1 MGVDATAD
9 PLTAS
14 PTGGV
19 EIGFASDGAQT
30 RLAHLW
36 QAAPLRVLF
45 PDEAGEPLP
54 TAAIVNTGGGIVGGD
69 RLRLAVRVADRG
81 QARVIQSAAEKV
93 YRSKGPEARV
103 ATTLTIG
110 AGAWLEWLPQ
120 ETILFDGARLRR
132 HLKVEIGPGG
142 RLLAAEMLVFGRL
155 ARGERFTQ
163 GLLHDAWEIR
173 EAGRLVWADAL
184 HLAEPGAALTRAPAF
199 AGATT
204 VATLVYCGPD
214 APALV
219 AGLRAV
225 AGGAGVT
232 VLGSLLLARWADR
245 SPVQVRRELAGAIK
259 ALRAVAGN
267 LPAALPR
274 LWTM

>member
-1 MGVDATAD
+1 MDATAD
-9 PLTAS
+9 LATAS

-69 RLRLAVRVADRG
+69 RLRLAVTVAARG
-81 QARVIQSAAEKV
+81 RARVIQSAAEKV

-103 ATTLTIG
+103 ATTLSLG
-110 AGAWLEWLPQ
+110 EGAWLEWLPQ

-132 HLKVEIGPGG
+132 QLKVEIGPGG

-155 ARGERFTQ
+155 ARGERLTH

-173 EAGRLVWADAL
+173 EAGRLIWADAL
-184 HLAEPGAALTRAPAF
+184 HLAEPGAALAQAPAF
-199 AGATT
+199 GGATT

-214 APALV
+214 AQAQVPGV
-219 AGLRAV
+219 RAV
-225 AGGAGVT
+225 AEAAGVT
-232 VLGSLLLARWADR
+232 SLGSLVLARWVDR
-245 SPVQVRRELAGAIK
+245 SPALVRRELAAAVM
-259 ALRAVAGN
+259 ALRVAAGR

-274 LWTM
+274 LWLM

>member
-1 MGVDATAD
+1 MDATVEL
-9 PLTAS
+9 LTMA

-19 EIGFASDGAQT
+19 EIGFAGEGERT

-69 RLRLAVRVADRG
+69 RLRLAVDVAARG

-132 HLKVEIGPGG
+132 HLNIEIAPGG
-142 RLLAAEMLVFGRL
+142 RLLAAEMLIFGRL
-155 ARGERFTQ
+155 ARGERFER

-173 EAGRLVWADAL
+173 EAGRLIWADAL
-184 HLAEPGAALTRAPAF
+184 HLAEPGAALARVSAF

-214 APALV
+214 AAAQV
-219 AGLRAV
+219 TGVRAV
-225 AGGAGVT
+225 AAQAGVT
-232 VLGSLLLARWADR
+232 LLGSLLLARWVDR
-245 SPVQVRRELAGAIK
+245 SPAQVRRQLAAAVI
-259 ALRAVAGN
+259 ALRVAAGQ

-274 LWTM
+274 LWLM